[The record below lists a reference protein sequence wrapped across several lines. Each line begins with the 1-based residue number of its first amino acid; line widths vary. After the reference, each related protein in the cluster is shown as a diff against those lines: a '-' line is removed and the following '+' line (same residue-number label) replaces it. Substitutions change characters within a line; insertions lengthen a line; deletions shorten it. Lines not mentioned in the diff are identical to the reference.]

1 MQEKRCKM
9 NEESLRQAIIQV
21 AYFIFGCR
29 RFSVGPEIKTSDIRV
44 QEVTMKAINEKR
56 FSIAVFYKISDDKQ
70 MEPLQSIVIIKDLY
84 VFLMKIYDQYID
96 LFKAEL
102 TPM

>member
-1 MQEKRCKM
+1 M

-21 AYFIFGCR
+21 AYFIFSCR
-29 RFSVGPEIKTSDIRV
+29 RFSVSPEIETSDIRV

-70 MEPLQSIVIIKDLY
+70 MEPFQSIVFIRDLY
-84 VFLMKIYDQYID
+84 VFLIKIYDQYID
-96 LFKAEL
+96 LFKA
-102 TPM
+102 